1 MLRPTGRQLF
11 ERDASLYD
19 DVDVDGD
26 GDGGDDGEEEEEEEE
41 EESDEDEEGDAG
53 VADAA
58 LFQDLGDEDLP
69 SDSDEDDPDYKP

>member
-19 DVDVDGD
+19 DVDVEGD
-26 GDGGDDGEEEEEEEE
+26 GDGGDDGEEEEDEEE
-41 EESDEDEEGDAG
+41 EESDEDEEEDAG